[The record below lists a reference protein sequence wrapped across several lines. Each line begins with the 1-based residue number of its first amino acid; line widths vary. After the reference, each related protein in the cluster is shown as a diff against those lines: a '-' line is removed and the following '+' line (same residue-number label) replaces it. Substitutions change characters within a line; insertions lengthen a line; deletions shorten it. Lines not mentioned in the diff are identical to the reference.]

1 MTAPDT
7 PQAITLTELGQR
19 LTRLVAHPAVQDVWV
34 TAELSDVRVRGH
46 CYMELLQKDEQ
57 GRTVAKMRAAIWQST
72 YRQIAPYFKAHTG
85 RDFGSG
91 LNVMVQGS
99 ATYHPLYGMA
109 FNITAVDPSFT
120 MGDIERR
127 RMEIL
132 MRLKADGI
140 LDDNRNLEW
149 SLTPVRV
156 AIISAPGAAGYGD
169 FINQLMLNSRRLR
182 FAPHLF
188 PAVMQGVQAPPT
200 IISALEQIAAEADMW
215 DCVVIIRGGGASSDL
230 EAFDNYDLAAGIAQ
244 FPLPVII
251 GLGHERDVTV
261 LDYVANMRVKT
272 PTAAAEWLVERVG
285 SALDMAVDRAS
296 AIHRCVAERLSLEQ
310 RRLAYA
316 ESMLPVAPQSA
327 IDRSRRRLAEAAAVL
342 SGISPARI
350 SPEQTRLGAISAH
363 IEAAARS
370 AIQRRAQHLDAQSR
384 MLEAL
389 SPSATLARGYS
400 ITRVNG
406 HAIST
411 VAEAAPGTVIET
423 ELAGGSF
430 ESTRI

>member
-1 MTAPDT
+1 MIALDT
-7 PQAITLTELGQR
+7 PQAITLTELGRR
-19 LTRLVAHPAVQDVWV
+19 LTRLVSDPSVQDVWV

-72 YRQIAPYFKAHTG
+72 FQRIAPYFKAHTG
-85 RDFGSG
+85 RDFASG

-109 FNITAVDPSFT
+109 FNITAVNPSFT

-132 MRLKADGI
+132 MRLKAEGI
-140 LDDNRNLEW
+140 LDDNRNLQW
-149 SLTPVRV
+149 SLTPTRI

-182 FAPHLF
+182 FTPRLF
-188 PAVMQGVQAPPT
+188 PAVMQGVQAPTT
-200 IISALEQIAAEADMW
+200 IISALDQIAAESEQW
-215 DCVVIIRGGGASSDL
+215 DCVVIIRGGGATSDL
-230 EAFDNYDLAAGIAQ
+230 EAFDNYDLAANIAQ

-261 LDYVANMRVKT
+261 LDFVANMRVKT
-272 PTAAAEWLVERVG
+272 PTAAAEWLVAQVG
-285 SALDMAVDRAS
+285 SALDMAFDRAT
-296 AIHRCVAERLSLEQ
+296 AIHRSVAERLSLEQ

-316 ESMLPVAPQSA
+316 ESILPVAPGA
-327 IDRSRRRLAEAAAVL
+327 AVDRSRRRLAEAAAAL

-350 SPEQTRLGAISAH
+350 APEQTRLSAIAAH
-363 IEAAARS
+363 VEAAAV
-370 AIQRRAQHLDAQSR
+370 AVIQRQQQHLQAQSR

-389 SPSATLARGYS
+389 SPAATLARGYS
-400 ITRVNG
+400 ITRIDG
-406 HAIST
+406 HAISSAAA
-411 VAEAAPGTVIET
+411 VAPGTVVQT
-423 ELAGGSF
+423 ELAEGSF
-430 ESTRI
+430 TSKTI